1 MIMTYI
7 ETLNM
12 IKNLAAEQP
21 MVNSTAI
28 GDVYKI
34 LARPDIKYP
43 IVTTDITGM
52 NTTFYDEREPIN
64 TYVAYIWYVDRTKQ
78 DNTDVKTIQSDA
90 VLTLH
95 ALVNDI
101 IEATGISANFSINV
115 IEQKFS
121 DYCAGAELQVSI
133 NVYNELGECSDLL
146 GEIEDEPTLLITEN
160 GTYGVADY
168 KKVIVNVSSV
178 TTEEITQEE
187 YDALTE
193 YDPNKIYLITE

>member
-1 MIMTYI
+1 MTYI

-52 NTTFYDEREPIN
+52 NTTFYDDREPIN
-64 TYVAYIWYVDRTKQ
+64 TYTTYIWYVDRTKQ

-90 VLTLH
+90 VLTLQ
-95 ALVNDI
+95 ALVNNI
-101 IEATGISANFSINV
+101 IEATGISADFSINV
-115 IEQKFS
+115 FEQKFS
-121 DYCAGAELQVSI
+121 DYCAGAELQVNI

-146 GEIEDEPTLLITEN
+146 EEIEDEPTLLITEN
-160 GTYGVADY
+160 GTYGVDDY
-168 KKVIVNVSSV
+168 KKVIVNVPSV

-193 YDPNKIYLITE
+193 YDPYKIYLITE

>member
-1 MIMTYI
+1 MTYI

-21 MVNSTAI
+21 MVNSAAI
-28 GDVYKI
+28 GAVYKI

-52 NTTFYDEREPIN
+52 NTTFYDDREPVN
-64 TYVAYIWYVDRTKQ
+64 TYTTYIWYVDRTKQ

-95 ALVNDI
+95 ALINDI
-101 IEATGISANFSINV
+101 FEATGISADFSINV
-115 IEQKFS
+115 FEQKFS
-121 DYCAGAELQVSI
+121 DYCAGAELQVNI

-146 GEIEDEPTLLITEN
+146 GEIEDEPTLLITES
-160 GTYGVADY
+160 GTYGVDDY
-168 KKVIVNVSSV
+168 KKVIVNVPSV
-178 TTEEITQEE
+178 TTEEITQDE

-193 YDPNKIYLITE
+193 YDPYKIYLITE

>member
-1 MIMTYI
+1 MTYI

-52 NTTFYDEREPIN
+52 NTTFYDDREPVN
-64 TYVAYIWYVDRTKQ
+64 TYTTYIWYVDRTKQ

-95 ALVNDI
+95 ALINDI
-101 IEATGISANFSINV
+101 IEATGISADFSINV

-121 DYCAGAELQVSI
+121 DYCAGAELQVNI

-146 GEIEDEPTLLITEN
+146 EEIEDEPTLLITEN

-168 KKVIVNVSSV
+168 KKVIVNVPSV
-178 TTEEITQEE
+178 TTEEITQDE

-193 YDPNKIYLITE
+193 YDPYKIYLITE

>member
-1 MIMTYI
+1 MTYI

-52 NTTFYDEREPIN
+52 NTTFYDDREPIN
-64 TYVAYIWYVDRTKQ
+64 TYTTYIWYVDRTKQ

-90 VLTLH
+90 VLTLQ

-101 IEATGISANFSINV
+101 IEETGLSADFSINV
-115 IEQKFS
+115 FEQKFS
-121 DYCAGAELQVSI
+121 DYCAGAEL
-133 NVYNELGECSDLL
+133 
-146 GEIEDEPTLLITEN
+146 
-160 GTYGVADY
+160 
-168 KKVIVNVSSV
+168 
-178 TTEEITQEE
+178 
-187 YDALTE
+187 
-193 YDPNKIYLITE
+193 

>member
-1 MIMTYI
+1 MTYI

-34 LARPDIKYP
+34 LAKPDIKYP

-64 TYVAYIWYVDRTKQ
+64 TYTAYIWYVDRTKQ

-101 IEATGISANFSINV
+101 IEETGLSADFSINV
-115 IEQKFS
+115 FEQKFS
-121 DYCAGAELQVSI
+121 DYCAGAELQVNI

-146 GEIEDEPTLLITEN
+146 EEIEDEPTLLITEN

-168 KKVIVNVSSV
+168 KKVIVNVPSV

-193 YDPNKIYLITE
+193 YDPYKIYLITE

>member
-1 MIMTYI
+1 MTYI

-34 LARPDIKYP
+34 SARPDIKYP

-52 NTTFYDEREPIN
+52 NTTFYDDREPIN
-64 TYVAYIWYVDRTKQ
+64 TYTAYIWYVDRTKQ

-90 VLTLH
+90 VLTLQ

-101 IEATGISANFSINV
+101 IEATGISADFSINV
-115 IEQKFS
+115 FEQKFS
-121 DYCAGAELQVSI
+121 DYCAGAEL
-133 NVYNELGECSDLL
+133 
-146 GEIEDEPTLLITEN
+146 
-160 GTYGVADY
+160 
-168 KKVIVNVSSV
+168 
-178 TTEEITQEE
+178 
-187 YDALTE
+187 
-193 YDPNKIYLITE
+193 

>member
-1 MIMTYI
+1 MTYI
-7 ETLNM
+7 ETLNI

-52 NTTFYDEREPIN
+52 NTTFYDDREPVN
-64 TYVAYIWYVDRTKQ
+64 TYTTYIWYVDRTKQ

-95 ALVNDI
+95 ALINDI
-101 IEATGISANFSINV
+101 IEATGISADFSINV
-115 IEQKFS
+115 FEQKFS
-121 DYCAGAELQVSI
+121 DYCAGAELQVNI

-168 KKVIVNVSSV
+168 KKVIVNVPSV
-178 TTEEITQEE
+178 TTEEITQDE
-187 YDALTE
+187 YDTLTE
-193 YDPNKIYLITE
+193 YDPYKIYLITE

>member
-1 MIMTYI
+1 MTYI

-52 NTTFYDEREPIN
+52 NTTFYDDREPIN
-64 TYVAYIWYVDRTKQ
+64 TYTTYIWYVDRTKQ

-90 VLTLH
+90 VLTLQ
-95 ALVNDI
+95 ALVNNI
-101 IEATGISANFSINV
+101 IEATGISADFSINV
-115 IEQKFS
+115 FEQKFS
-121 DYCAGAELQVSI
+121 DYCAGAEL
-133 NVYNELGECSDLL
+133 
-146 GEIEDEPTLLITEN
+146 
-160 GTYGVADY
+160 
-168 KKVIVNVSSV
+168 
-178 TTEEITQEE
+178 
-187 YDALTE
+187 
-193 YDPNKIYLITE
+193 

>member
-1 MIMTYI
+1 MTYI

-28 GDVYKI
+28 GNVYKI

-52 NTTFYDEREPIN
+52 NTTFYDDREPVN
-64 TYVAYIWYVDRTKQ
+64 TYTTYIWYVDRTKQ

-90 VLTLH
+90 VLTLQ

-101 IEATGISANFSINV
+101 FDATGISADFSINV

-121 DYCAGAELQVSI
+121 DYCAGAELQVNI

-146 GEIEDEPTLLITEN
+146 EEIEDEPTLLITEN

-168 KKVIVNVSSV
+168 KKVIVNVPSV
-178 TTEEITQEE
+178 TTEEITQDE

-193 YDPNKIYLITE
+193 YDPYKIYLITE

>member
-1 MIMTYI
+1 
-7 ETLNM
+7 M

-52 NTTFYDEREPIN
+52 NTTFYDDREPIN
-64 TYVAYIWYVDRTKQ
+64 TYTAYIWYVDRTKQ

-90 VLTLH
+90 VLTLQ

-101 IEATGISANFSINV
+101 IEATGISADFSINV
-115 IEQKFS
+115 FEQKFS
-121 DYCAGAELQVSI
+121 DYCAGAEL
-133 NVYNELGECSDLL
+133 
-146 GEIEDEPTLLITEN
+146 
-160 GTYGVADY
+160 
-168 KKVIVNVSSV
+168 
-178 TTEEITQEE
+178 
-187 YDALTE
+187 
-193 YDPNKIYLITE
+193 